1 MLIKSIRWRLLL
13 WLAFLLVC
21 TLSGFGIATFEAH
34 RLKQYRQIDEELSQR
49 FEMFARLAR
58 GPMFTSGGRFS
69 FEERARREGW
79 GTRGGRFEE
88 GRRNFPREPGKSG
101 PELSE
106 DRRRPEPTMGE
117 VTNAPATFPGL
128 GPGGRSPLEFFDRVR
143 QENEQR
149 GIYVVIWDADGSR
162 VEVQTNAPSNLT
174 VPTQTEA
181 ADSGPHFR
189 TRGNYR
195 EGYDFN
201 REGRCVLV
209 GRSIESELSDMR
221 GFVAILVGAGASVL
235 ALGMAGGWL
244 IASRAFR
251 PIDAITTTASRISVG
266 QLSERI
272 NIADTDS
279 ELGQLAGTLNSTFAR
294 LEASF
299 AQQKQFT
306 ADASHELRTPIAVI
320 ISEAQ
325 TTLARER
332 TSKEYRETIEA
343 CLDTAQ
349 QMRRLTESLLE
360 LANLDASQQATKR
373 EPLDLAD
380 LVRQRVE
387 FIHPLADQRGL
398 KLVCK
403 FSPAKTSG
411 NADHLGLV
419 INNLLTN
426 AIHYNKPNGEITITT
441 GTEAGN
447 VFVSVS
453 DTGVGISPQ
462 DLPLIFDRFY
472 RADKSRSRVEGRSGL
487 GLAICKAIVE
497 ADGGSIDVISNLGQ
511 GTTFTVRLPIEL
523 GVPLPHFSPQ

>member
-1 MLIKSIRWRLLL
+1 MFVKSIRWRLQI
-13 WLAFLLVC
+13 WLAFLLAC

-34 RLKQYRQIDEELSQR
+34 RIKLYQQVDDELNRR
-49 FEMFARLAR
+49 FELVVGMARNRMFPGA
-58 GPMFTSGGRFS
+58 
-69 FEERARREGW
+69 
-79 GTRGGRFEE
+79 
-88 GRRNFPREPGKSG
+88 GRRPSIDGRNREAWHLKNGRPPSRFDDPPHREPAFEPPPS
-101 PELSE
+101 PPD
-106 DRRRPEPTMGE
+106 DRRKPGPPDGND
-117 VTNAPATFPGL
+117 TNAPPAFPGF
-128 GPGGRSPLEFFDRVR
+128 GFEGRIPFERLR
-143 QENEQR
+143 QEDQQK
-149 GIYVVIWDADGSR
+149 GIYIVIWDRDGSR
-162 VEVQTNAPSNLT
+162 IDVLTNVPSNLT
-174 VPTQTEA
+174 LPKQTA
-181 ADSGPHFR
+181 PADTGPHFR
-189 TRGNYR
+189 TRGIYR

-201 REGRCVLV
+201 RDGRCVLV
-209 GRSIESELSDMR
+209 GRPIEAELAGMR
-221 GFVAILVGAGASVL
+221 SFIVILVTAGVSVL
-235 ALGMAGGWL
+235 ALGLAGGWL
-244 IASRAFR
+244 IANRAFR
-251 PIDAITTTASRISVG
+251 PIDAISTTASRISAG
-266 QLSERI
+266 QLAERI
-272 NIADTDS
+272 NVADTDS

-332 TSKEYRETIEA
+332 TSTEYRETIEA

-360 LANLDASQQATKR
+360 LANLDANQPAAKR

-387 FIHPLADQRGL
+387 FIHPLVDQRGL

-441 GTEAGN
+441 GTDADKI
-447 VFVSVS
+447 FASVS
-453 DTGVGISPQ
+453 DTGVGISPE

-497 ADGGSIDVISNLGQ
+497 AHGGSIEVTSNLGI
-511 GTTFTVRLPIEL
+511 GSTFAVRLPA
-523 GVPLPHFSPQ
+523 

>member
-1 MLIKSIRWRLLL
+1 MFSQIMLIKSIRGRLLL

-34 RLKQYRQIDEELSQR
+34 RIKQYQQIDAELRQR
-49 FEMFARLAR
+49 FELFARLAR
-58 GPMFTSGGRFS
+58 GPMFASGGHLAFD
-69 FEERARREGW
+69 ERARR
-79 GTRGGRFEE
+79 GGRFDDY
-88 GRRNFPREPGKSG
+88 GRRGFSREPGRGPGPDRSDERG
-101 PELSE
+101 RPELPTGEGTNTPSAFIPG
-106 DRRRPEPTMGE
+106 RPP
-117 VTNAPATFPGL
+117 F
-128 GPGGRSPLEFFDRVR
+128 EFFDRIR
-143 QENEQR
+143 QENEDR
-149 GIYVVIWDADGSR
+149 GIYVAIWDTDGSR
-162 VEVQTNAPSNLT
+162 VEVQTNTPPDLALPAQMGS
-174 VPTQTEA
+174 P
-181 ADSGPHFR
+181 DSGPHFR

-195 EGYDFN
+195 EGFDFN
-201 REGRCVLV
+201 RENRCVLI
-209 GRSIESELSDMR
+209 GRSIESELSEMR
-221 GFVAILVGAGASVL
+221 GFVAILVGAGVSGL
-235 ALGMAGGWL
+235 ALGLAGGWL

-251 PIDAITTTASRISVG
+251 PIDAISTTASRISAG

-272 NIADTDS
+272 NVADTDS

-325 TTLARER
+325 TTLTRER

-373 EPLDLAD
+373 ESLDLAD

-398 KLVCK
+398 KLTCK
-403 FSPAKTSG
+403 YSPAKTFG
-411 NADHLGLV
+411 NAEHLGLV

-426 AIHYNKPNGEITITT
+426 AIHYNRPNGEITITT
-441 GTEAGN
+441 GIEADKAL
-447 VFVSVS
+447 VSVA
-453 DTGVGISPQ
+453 DTGTGIAPA

-472 RADKSRSRVEGRSGL
+472 RADKSRSRAEGRSGL

-497 ADGGSIDVISNLGQ
+497 AHGGSIEVTNKLGA
-511 GTTFTVRLPIEL
+511 GSMFTVRLRA
-523 GVPLPHFSPQ
+523 

>member
-1 MLIKSIRWRLLL
+1 MLVKSIRWRLQL

-34 RLKQYRQIDEELSQR
+34 RIKQYQQIDEELNQR
-49 FEMFARLAR
+49 FEIFARLAR
-58 GPMFTSGGRFS
+58 GPMFANAGRLAFD
-69 FEERARREGW
+69 ERGRREGR
-79 GTRGGRFEE
+79 GMRGGGPPDRFEDY
-88 GRRNFPREPGKSG
+88 GRRSFSREPGRGPG
-101 PELSE
+101 PEHSY
-106 DRRRPEPTMGE
+106 DRNRPDLAIGE
-117 VTNAPATFPGL
+117 GTNASSTLPAS
-128 GPGGRSPLEFFDRVR
+128 GPGGRVPFEFFDRVR
-143 QENEQR
+143 EENEQR
-149 GIYVVIWDADGSR
+149 GIYVAIWDADGSR
-162 VEVQTNAPSNLT
+162 IEVQTNAPADLT
-174 VPTQTEA
+174 LPAQTES

-189 TRGNYR
+189 NRGTLR

-201 REGRCVLV
+201 REGRCVLI
-209 GRSIESELSDMR
+209 GRSIEPELSEMR
-221 GFVAILVGAGASVL
+221 GFAAILVGAGVSVL
-235 ALGMAGGWL
+235 ALGLAGGWL
-244 IASRAFR
+244 IANRAFR
-251 PIDAITTTASRISVG
+251 PIDAISTTAGRISAG

-272 NIADTDS
+272 NVADTDS

-332 TSKEYRETIEA
+332 TPKEYRETIEA

-349 QMRRLTESLLE
+349 QMRQLTESLLE

-373 EPLDLAD
+373 EPLDLSE
-380 LVRQRVE
+380 LVRRRVE
-387 FIHPLADQRGL
+387 FIHPLADRRGL
-398 KLVCK
+398 KLICN

-419 INNLLTN
+419 VNNLLSN
-426 AIHYNKPNGEITITT
+426 AIHYNKLNGEITVTT
-441 GTEAGN
+441 GVETNQAY
-447 VFVSVS
+447 VSVS

-472 RADKSRSRVEGRSGL
+472 RADKSRSRAEGRSGL

-497 ADGGSIDVISNLGQ
+497 VQGGRIEVTSELGA
-511 GTTFTVRLPIEL
+511 GSTFTVRLPA
-523 GVPLPHFSPQ
+523 

>member
-1 MLIKSIRWRLLL
+1 MFIKSSRWRLQI

-34 RLKQYRQIDEELSQR
+34 RVKQYQQVDEELNRR
-49 FEMFARLAR
+49 FEILARIAR
-58 GPMFTSGGRFS
+58 GPMFPGNRPPFEDRGRRVPW
-69 FEERARREGW
+69 EM
-79 GTRGGRFEE
+79 RGGGPPNRLDDLPPGELPPDRPDDRRKFIPANGTNTTSVPGGFE
-88 GRRNFPREPGKSG
+88 GRTPS
-101 PELSE
+101 
-106 DRRRPEPTMGE
+106 
-117 VTNAPATFPGL
+117 
-128 GPGGRSPLEFFDRVR
+128 EFFERLR
-143 QENEQR
+143 QEDEQK
-149 GIYVVIWDADGSR
+149 GIYFIIWNRDGSRADGS
-162 VEVQTNAPSNLT
+162 TNTPAGLT
-174 VPTQTEA
+174 CPAQLQPT
-181 ADSGPHFR
+181 DSGPHFR
-189 TRGNYR
+189 IRGTFR

-209 GRSIESELSDMR
+209 GRSIETELAQTRS
-221 GFVAILVGAGASVL
+221 FKIILVVAGVAVL
-235 ALGMAGGWL
+235 ALGLAGGWL

-251 PIDAITTTASRISVG
+251 PVEAISSTASRISAG

-272 NIADTDS
+272 NVADTDS

-332 TSKEYRETIEA
+332 SAQEYRETIEA

-360 LANLDASQQATKR
+360 LANLDASQQSLKR
-373 EPLDLAD
+373 EPLDLAE

-398 KLVCK
+398 RLNGK
-403 FSPAKTSG
+403 FSPAPTSG

-419 INNLLTN
+419 INNLLSN
-426 AIHYNKPNGEITITT
+426 AIYYNKTGGEITVTT
-441 GTEAGN
+441 GAESGIA
-447 VFVSVS
+447 FVTVA
-453 DTGVGISPQ
+453 DTGQGIAAN

-472 RADKSRSRVEGRSGL
+472 RADKSRSRAEGRSGL

-497 ADGGSIDVISNLGQ
+497 TQGGSIQVSSEPGV
-511 GTTFTVRLPIEL
+511 GTTFTVRLPA
-523 GVPLPHFSPQ
+523 